1 MPVDPKR
8 QIHATENAHG
18 RRTVIALVSA
28 TLISVAALALLA
40 IFDVK

>member
-1 MPVDPKR
+1 MPLDPSPASHPSKS
-8 QIHATENAHG
+8 ADG
-18 RRTVIALVSA
+18 RRTVIAFVSA